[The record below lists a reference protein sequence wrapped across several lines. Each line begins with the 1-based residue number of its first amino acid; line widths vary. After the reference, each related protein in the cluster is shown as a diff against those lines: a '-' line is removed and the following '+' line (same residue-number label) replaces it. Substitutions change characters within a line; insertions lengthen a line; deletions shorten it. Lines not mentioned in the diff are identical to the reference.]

1 MADEEIAKRIICR
14 LFLQFAVT
22 FALAIGVAHS
32 AESPASGYDA
42 LIQQAKSQLD
52 GSPEQAAAAGNAAIK
67 LSKER
72 WEGYAL
78 VGGALMNLK
87 RYEAA
92 ADTLSEAIKRAPEA
106 KQPALRDL
114 RRQCLLAESGSPAV
128 ANTSS
133 PASTTSQAEIVLWKS
148 IENSANPADFRSYL
162 DRYPQGA
169 FAVLAERHLAEGNT
183 KADYQAAFNL
193 VKEGQ
198 YDRAIGAFQTF
209 LAANPESSLADN
221 AQYWLGEAFYLNKA
235 YAEAQSAFQRV
246 IDKYPQSRKLPDVL
260 IKIGYCRYEMKQY
273 ESAREVLG
281 QVVARYVDTP
291 EGHLAQ
297 QRLDRMTAEK
307 H

>member
-1 MADEEIAKRIICR
+1 MNILR
-14 LFLQFAVT
+14 LVFGVMVLVTWTPYSLAQSSPDYDGLVQKGKTELQAGSSDH
-22 FALAIGVAHS
+22 ALR
-32 AESPASGYDA
+32 SG
-42 LIQQAKSQLD
+42 Q
-52 GSPEQAAAAGNAAIK
+52 AAIK
-67 LSKER
+67 MSANR
-72 WEGYAL
+72 WEAYAL

-92 ADTLSEAIKRAPEA
+92 TDTLSEAIKRAPEST
-106 KQPALRDL
+106 QPALRDL
-114 RRQCLLAESGSPAV
+114 RRQCLLAESGSAAV
-128 ANTSS
+128 ANTTA
-133 PASTTSQAEIVLWKS
+133 PATTTSQAEVVLWKS

>member
-1 MADEEIAKRIICR
+1 MGLIRIIGVFT
-14 LFLQFAVT
+14 LLL
-22 FALAIGVAHS
+22 ALTMGSVRS
-32 AESPASGYDA
+32 AEPPASGYDA
-42 LIQQAKSQLD
+42 LIQQGKSQLQT
-52 GSPEQAAAAGNAAIK
+52 GCAEQAAASGNAAIK
-67 LSKER
+67 MSTER

-78 VGGALMNLK
+78 VGGALMNVK

-92 ADTLSEAIKRAPEA
+92 ADTLTEAIKRAPES

-128 ANTSS
+128 TNT
-133 PASTTSQAEIVLWKS
+133 PAPVTATSQAEIVLWKS
-148 IENSANPADFRSYL
+148 IENSANPADFQSYL

-169 FAVLAERHLAEGNT
+169 FAVLAERHLAEANA

-193 VKEGQ
+193 LKDGQ
-198 YDRAIGAFQTF
+198 YDRAIGAFQKF
-209 LAANPESSLADN
+209 LAAYPESSLADN
-221 AQYWLGEAFYLNKA
+221 AQYWLGEAFYVNKA
-235 YAEAQSAFQRV
+235 YPEAQSAFQRV
-246 IDKYPQSRKLPDVL
+246 VDKYPQSRKLPDAL
-260 IKIGYCRYEMKQY
+260 LKIGYCRYEMKQY